1 MNIRV
6 ASVEVAERLLE
17 SAMSGLEDEPGVSRR
32 TQLLPSNRHSEF
44 ARHIEPGS
52 RWRIPVDL
60 HSGEVVDGVAAA
72 LDQSK
77 NPLETTL
84 AAGDAEGGSRLKT
97 ELAQSDDIGQIET
110 TEPIVIGNIQKNS
123 IWLDWRNRHGISD
136 LDHFLVL
143 KTVAFSRM
151 VPDASR

>member
-1 MNIRV
+1 MDLQVSAVQI
-6 ASVEVAERLLE
+6 AQGFQGPAALGLADESSVTGAIQFR
-17 SAMSGLEDEPGVSRR
+17 PGHGK
-32 TQLLPSNRHSEF
+32 TKLK
-44 ARHIEPGS
+44 RHIEPG
-52 RWRIPVDL
+52 RVGAVQVQVDAR
-60 HSGEVVDGVAAA
+60 EVVNRIAATSHKVENSIQA
-72 LDQSK
+72 PFS
-77 NPLETTL
+77 
-84 AAGDAEGGSRLKT
+84 AGYAEGGSRLKT

>member
-1 MNIRV
+1 LNRGV
-6 ASVEVAERLLE
+6 GG
-17 SAMSGLEDEPGVSRR
+17 GLP
-32 TQLLPSNRHSEF
+32 
-44 ARHIEPGS
+44 A
-52 RWRIPVDL
+52 DL